1 MASKVFSTRLLGP
14 EKDVLLVS
22 FNPEVEARE
31 ILNELQK
38 FYFDKLRQGQTQWLF
53 DLSHLPFPT
62 NSIIAFFISATQQA
76 RRAGGDV
83 KFINVKDSAN
93 NNFLTFNP
101 LSYLSLEE
109 NEHSALVAFG
119 VQDQRYEE
127 TEQIEVDSG
136 TQDELAEPDLWDELQ
151 PDDHQDDILDMSAG
165 KVVSPKEQ
173 AVQEARSEQDYVLQ
187 EKPETSTGLHQYHLR
202 TESLTSNLYKI
213 CDFVVKHA
221 ETAGLKNN
229 EVAKIKIAVYEAC
242 LNVIE
247 HAYHSKPDNW
257 IDIHVEYNNKW
268 FKIVIQDYGLSFD
281 KPQPKEY
288 DVEQAVSKRQ
298 TGGFGLHIIQR
309 SMDIVDY
316 VADPIQGNKLT
327 LMKKLDHKHG
337 N

>member
-14 EKDVLLVS
+14 DKDVLLVS
-22 FNPEVEARE
+22 FNPEVEARQ
-31 ILNELQK
+31 ILNELQD
-38 FYFDKLRQGQTQWLF
+38 FYFEKLKKGQTQWLF
-53 DLSHLPFPT
+53 DLKHLPFPT

-83 KFINVKDSAN
+83 KFINVKASAN

-101 LSYLSLEE
+101 LSYLSMEE
-109 NEHSALVAFG
+109 SEDSAMVAFG
-119 VQDQRYEE
+119 VKDQTYEE
-127 TEQIEVDSG
+127 TGQISIDLA
-136 TQDELAEPDLWDELQ
+136 TQEEIVEPDIWDEIQ
-151 PDDHQDDILDMSAG
+151 SDDNNQDILDIRAG
-165 KVVSPKEQ
+165 KIVPGKPTAPE
-173 AVQEARSEQDYVLQ
+173 VQNERSQVLN
-187 EKPETSTGLHQYHLR
+187 EKPETSSGLNQYHLR

-221 ETAGLKNN
+221 EKAGIKNT

-247 HAYHSKPDNW
+247 HAYHSRPDNW
-257 IDIHVEYNNKW
+257 IDIHVEYNTKW
-268 FKIVIQDYGLSFD
+268 FKIVIQDYGLSFE
-281 KPQPKEY
+281 KPQVGDY
-288 DVEQAVSKRQ
+288 DVEQAVIKRQ

-309 SMDIVDY
+309 SMDVVDY

-327 LMKKLDHKHG
+327 LMKKLDQKHA